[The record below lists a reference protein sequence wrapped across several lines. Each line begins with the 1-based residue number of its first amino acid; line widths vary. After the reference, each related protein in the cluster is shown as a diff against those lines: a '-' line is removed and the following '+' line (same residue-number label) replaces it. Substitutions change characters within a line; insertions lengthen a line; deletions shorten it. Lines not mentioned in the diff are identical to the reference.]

1 MKDYAVIVSL
11 VTAAAAL
18 ASDAGTNRPQWRGPN
33 GRGVSEERGLP
44 TEWNATKKVRWKTP
58 LAGRGHSSPIVW
70 DNGYSS
76 RPRPKGPWSRG
87 RGPRSTSNHTFD
99 TCALL

>member
-44 TEWNATKKVRWKTP
+44 TEWSATKKVRWKTP
-58 LAGRGHSSPIVW
+58 LAGRGHSSPIIW
-70 DNGYSS
+70 DNRIFLTTSTEGPVVAGA
-76 RPRPKGPWSRG
+76 RAPK
-87 RGPRSTSNHTFD
+87 HI
-99 TCALL
+99 